1 MESTH
6 IKCSSTYYQSSKKHS
21 VGVLHSSMI
30 GALKNDIKREI
41 IVEVRGSFKPP
52 SCLLEAVKR
61 VEDRCRVVL

>member
-41 IVEVRGSFKPP
+41 IVEVRGSF
-52 SCLLEAVKR
+52 
-61 VEDRCRVVL
+61 

>member
-21 VGVLHSSMI
+21 VGVLHSSSMI

-41 IVEVRGSFKPP
+41 IVEVRGSF
-52 SCLLEAVKR
+52 
-61 VEDRCRVVL
+61 